1 MDMPLIRLP
10 KIRRKQ
16 SSAAGGRG
24 EGDAASLA
32 SAMSASSNSIK
43 SLGLAGEFQYLKYN
57 LLWQGRSKL

>member
-16 SSAAGGRG
+16 SSAAGG

-43 SLGLAGEFQYLKYN
+43 SLGLAGEFHYLKYN
-57 LLWQGRSKL
+57 LLWRGRSKL